1 MEVIEISCIE
11 VWREVSNFVDGEV
24 DAELRARMQAH
35 FKGCAH
41 CTAILDGMKNV
52 VKLVGD
58 GVEYEMPAGF
68 SSRLQS
74 KIKNK

>member
-24 DAELRARMQAH
+24 DAELRARMEAH

-52 VKLVGD
+52 VKLMGD